1 VADHRVRA
9 RAAAAVATSAVT
21 AAAAREAAQGAR
33 DGLAGASADLV
44 LVFLSPEHVE
54 EAAVALAAVQDV
66 LAPAALA
73 GTTGEAVIGAGRELE
88 GEPGVS
94 VLAAHLPATRVAVHH
109 VTVQVHGDRGI
120 LTGLPEGFSPSPLG
134 PPMVMLA
141 DPYTFPA
148 SEFLALLNDE
158 LGGVLVVGGMASG
171 SGPGRHVLLRDGEV
185 LHGGALV
192 LELDG
197 AVELHALVSQGCA
210 PIGPDLVI
218 TAAERNLVLELAG
231 RPAYERLVEVV
242 DGLAPEERALVRGGV
257 MVGLVID
264 ENRAEYGR
272 GDYLVR
278 GVLAADE
285 ATGALAIGD
294 IPRVGQTVRFHAR
307 DEASADRD
315 LAEALAVQAALPG
328 HVVGGL
334 LFACNGRGTRMFSRP
349 HHDAASV
356 DRALGAVPVA
366 GMFCAGE
373 IGPVGGVNFLHGFT
387 ATLALLVQPDP
398 AALAGGR
405 ELDLE

>member
-210 PIGPDLVI
+210 P
-218 TAAERNLVLELAG
+218 
-231 RPAYERLVEVV
+231 
-242 DGLAPEERALVRGGV
+242 
-257 MVGLVID
+257 
-264 ENRAEYGR
+264 
-272 GDYLVR
+272 
-278 GVLAADE
+278 
-285 ATGALAIGD
+285 
-294 IPRVGQTVRFHAR
+294 
-307 DEASADRD
+307 
-315 LAEALAVQAALPG
+315 
-328 HVVGGL
+328 
-334 LFACNGRGTRMFSRP
+334 
-349 HHDAASV
+349 
-356 DRALGAVPVA
+356 VP
-366 GMFCAGE
+366 
-373 IGPVGGVNFLHGFT
+373 IS
-387 ATLALLVQPDP
+387 
-398 AALAGGR
+398 
-405 ELDLE
+405 